1 MTHSD
6 EIAHEGRI
14 VEITPQAITVEI
26 VSSSACSACHAK
38 GLCGVSESTVKKIQV
53 PFDFG
58 QWSVGQEVEVFL
70 KKTMGYKAVWIA
82 YVAPLGVLLA
92 VLLSLMSAGLSE
104 LLSGLAAI
112 AAVALYYFVIWL
124 LRSRLR
130 NEYTFYI
137 RQK

>member
-6 EIAHEGRI
+6 EISHEGRI

-38 GLCGVSESTVKKIQV
+38 GLCGVSGSTVKKIQV

-58 QWSVGQEVEVFL
+58 QWSVGQDVDVFL

-82 YVAPLGVLLA
+82 YVAPLGLLLA
-92 VLLSLMSAGLSE
+92 VLLGLMSAGMSE

>member
-6 EIAHEGRI
+6 EIAHDGRI

-58 QWSVGQEVEVFL
+58 QWSVGEEVNVFL

-82 YVAPLGVLLA
+82 YVAPLGILLA
-92 VLLSLMSAGLSE
+92 VLLGLMAAGVAE
-104 LLSGLAAI
+104 LISGLAAI
-112 AAVALYYFVIWL
+112 GGVALYYFVIWL
-124 LRSRLR
+124 LRSKLR

-137 RQK
+137 KQK

>member
-14 VEITPQAITVEI
+14 VEITPHAITVEI

-92 VLLSLMSAGLSE
+92 VLLGLMSAGLSE

>member
-26 VSSSACSACHAK
+26 VSSSACSACRAK

-82 YVAPLGVLLA
+82 YVAPLGILLA
-92 VLLSLMSAGLSE
+92 VLLGLMSAGLSE

>member
-92 VLLSLMSAGLSE
+92 VLLGLMSAGLSE

>member
-82 YVAPLGVLLA
+82 YVAPLGILLA
-92 VLLSLMSAGLSE
+92 VLLGLMSAGLSE

>member
-1 MTHSD
+1 MTHFD

-82 YVAPLGVLLA
+82 YVAPLGILLA
-92 VLLSLMSAGLSE
+92 VLLGLMSAGLSE

>member
-92 VLLSLMSAGLSE
+92 VLLGLMSAGLSE

-130 NEYTFYI
+130 NEYTFYL